1 MHHSKDL
8 VFTFIMV
15 LIFSSCTVS
24 VNNYST
30 LYMVHSI
37 PLTFFSYYRLMLIFG
52 SESFKPSIF
61 KTTEQNCVVFLL
73 FVTCNVHSNVRMAK
87 GYVD

>member
-8 VFTFIMV
+8 VFTFIMM
-15 LIFSSCTVS
+15 LIFSCTVLI
-24 VNNYST
+24 NNYST

-37 PLTFFSYYRLMLIFG
+37 PLAFLHMIEMIFE

-61 KTTEQNCVVFLL
+61 KT
-73 FVTCNVHSNVRMAK
+73 AK
-87 GYVD
+87 